1 MKWIEILRN
10 GNYALLQSE
19 TDTQYCVANGYNDK
33 AKEDNQWDHGIYVM
47 YHDHASKVEALSK
60 ALELFRSRTETNYIT
75 RFRLEELA
83 TKFKDGLYG
92 AVFEDEEYDE
102 FFNEE
107 CEMTD
112 YEMNFFGIKD
122 DKKEVENI

>member
-1 MKWIEILRN
+1 MKWIQILRN

-33 AKEDNQWDHGIYVM
+33 AKEDSQWDHGIYIM
-47 YHDHASKVEALSK
+47 YHDHGSKTEALSK

-83 TKFKDGLYG
+83 TKFKDGLFG
-92 AVFEDEEYDE
+92 AYLGDNEYNE

-112 YEMNFFGIKD
+112 YEMDFFGIERQKQ
-122 DKKEVENI
+122 EENK